1 MQVGYNCT
9 FKNVFKH
16 ILLIKLYFLLKL
28 GIYHLSYLAT
38 KPDVLNMQMWYVCEN
53 LWLNII
59 NIIWAHQFPFA
70 PWLQTSLHTSLH
82 RKSSIIALCH
92 AHQDP
97 KIAHFMLKIIIS
109 FTRTQVL
116 LCKDR
121 KHPSIVWQEGIW
133 QGTTVCNN
141 RGIGVQ

>member
-1 MQVGYNCT
+1 M
-9 FKNVFKH
+9 
-16 ILLIKLYFLLKL
+16 
-28 GIYHLSYLAT
+28 LAT
-38 KPDVLNMQMWYVCEN
+38 KPDVLNMQIWYVCEN
-53 LWLNII
+53 LWLMTNQY
-59 NIIWAHQFPFA
+59 N
-70 PWLQTSLHTSLH
+70 LSYLHHDCKLHCITSLH

-121 KHPSIVWQEGIW
+121 KHPSIVQHEGI
-133 QGTTVCNN
+133 
-141 RGIGVQ
+141 